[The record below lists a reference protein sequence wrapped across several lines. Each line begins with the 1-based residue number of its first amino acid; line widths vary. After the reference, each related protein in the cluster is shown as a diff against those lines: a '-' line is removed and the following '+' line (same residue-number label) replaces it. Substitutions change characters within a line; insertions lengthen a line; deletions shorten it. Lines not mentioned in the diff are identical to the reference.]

1 MADALYLDQV
11 RQLGHEESHLLG
23 SSDDVVVLA
32 GPLPHL
38 LVEVVS
44 RHLRERRVYVILR
57 SVLTHHDGS
66 LARGGR
72 MLEDVVGLVVRVR
85 RRRRPGGDIAAVLTT
100 GGRRRSGRNVS
111 F

>member
-1 MADALYLDQV
+1 MNIKFHLN
-11 RQLGHEESHLLG
+11 QLGQFCHKKGHFLS
-23 SSDDVVVLA
+23 SSDDVVILA

-66 LARGGR
+66 LAGGGR